1 MGLHNP
7 HDLFPS
13 LMAILVNCSSAASR
27 SSAISV
33 AMMSGAG
40 SESVSVRL
48 LSLIQKRS
56 RLSLSRL
63 SSSS

>member
-1 MGLHNP
+1 
-7 HDLFPS
+7 
-13 LMAILVNCSSAASR
+13 
-27 SSAISV
+27 V

-40 SESVSVRL
+40 SESVSVKL

-63 SSSS
+63 SSSSYS